1 MAWEAIG
8 SIADL
13 IGATA
18 VVISL
23 VYFAVQVSSG
33 TRELRTTTRDLA
45 IQKLMEFNYYVMS
58 DAELGWIFQSGC
70 RDFQS
75 LEEKD

>member
-33 TRELRTTTRDLA
+33 TRELRTTTRD
-45 IQKLMEFNYYVMS
+45 
-58 DAELGWIFQSGC
+58 FQLL
-70 RDFQS
+70 RNV
-75 LEEKD
+75 